1 MSVSKAEFATVLARL
16 TATEGE
22 IKVLKAQN
30 DVQIAE
36 IAALKAGNTES
47 GKKKKEKKKRT
58 QNAAQVAA
66 AALKKAWKQHC
77 LDTYEYPSDYTDAEE
92 KALTK
97 TGKKDPLFR
106 NRNVIKFADAMQKEN
121 SSDYDTFAAKW
132 KADNAPAPV
141 AEESAAESA
150 AEGSAAESDAAPPPA
165 AAAAKKTKGK
175 ASPAA
180 SKPKAKAPV
189 EESAEEE
196 APAEEPKPIPAPAT
210 GRKVIKAAKKD

>member
-16 TATEGE
+16 TAVEGE

-47 GKKKKEKKKRT
+47 SKKKEKKKRT
-58 QNAAQVAA
+58 PNAAQVAA

-77 LDTYEYPSDYTDAEE
+77 LDTYEYPSDYTEAEE

-106 NRNVIKFADAMQKEN
+106 NRNVNKFADAMQKEN

-141 AEESAAESA
+141 AEESAAEGSA
-150 AEGSAAESDAAPPPA
+150 AEGSAAESDAAPP
-165 AAAAKKTKGK
+165 AAAKKTKSK

-180 SKPKAKAPV
+180 SKTKAKAPV

-196 APAEEPKPIPAPAT
+196 APAEEPKPVPAPAT
-210 GRKVIKAAKKD
+210 GRKVIKGAKKD